1 MPAILRRLL
10 LSIITVVVLA
20 AAMFGLHAQLRNYPE
35 LKYPPEPD
43 QINYLDEAPA
53 FHDHL
58 LVDPKV
64 PLYTVWFSLFYA
76 TTPNLYWSFYVEHY
90 ALVLL
95 LSVLMAFLGYR
106 LFDRR
111 TGMMLG
117 LATLNAKYFV
127 LEPNGS
133 NGLAAAMVAA
143 AALCLTSKKS
153 LRWPAAIL
161 FLFLS
166 MLARPEMLIPLAL
179 VCAYMLVKAV
189 VWFRARRQSAK
200 LSASHWYQ
208 WAGALLIIVSLTAF
222 VKTHSN
228 VSAPWST
235 SYAYFCSVAVNYI
248 NRENLRQ
255 QYPCAFCAT
264 PEIIKRLMPRVTE
277 PVSGLASP
285 LRGIVQAWTLY
296 PRECLQNTAYNVKM
310 AAITLPA
317 IMLGFS
323 SRVVMLLAL
332 GAWVGSYFFW
342 RGSNRQ
348 NFAQTSGTT
357 WRDLAALAISS
368 SSLIGVTL
376 FFMVMWRYYFP
387 MLPVFMVG
395 WAYLVHRGLDRIQN
409 RRRL

>member
-106 LFDRR
+106 LFDCR

-127 LEPNGS
+127 LAPNGC

-166 MLARPEMLIPLAL
+166 MLARAAMLIPVAL
-179 VCAYMLVKAV
+179 VCASLLVKAV

-235 SYAYFCSVAVNYI
+235 SYASFCSVAVNYI
-248 NRENLRQ
+248 NSDNLRQ
-255 QYPCAFCAT
+255 RYPILDYCQ
-264 PEIIKRLMPRVTE
+264 
-277 PVSGLASP
+277 LA
-285 LRGIVQAWTLY
+285 
-296 PRECLQNTAYNVKM
+296 
-310 AAITLPA
+310 
-317 IMLGFS
+317 
-323 SRVVMLLAL
+323 
-332 GAWVGSYFFW
+332 
-342 RGSNRQ
+342 
-348 NFAQTSGTT
+348 
-357 WRDLAALAISS
+357 
-368 SSLIGVTL
+368 
-376 FFMVMWRYYFP
+376 
-387 MLPVFMVG
+387 
-395 WAYLVHRGLDRIQN
+395 
-409 RRRL
+409 